1 MPTYNFRNINTGEE
15 FEVSMKIA
23 DLDAYKEA
31 HPELQQFL
39 TGAPALGDSVR
50 LGLRKPDDGFRDVLK
65 NVKDHHKGSRTIQN
79 KINTW

>member
-31 HPELQQFL
+31 NPELQQFL

-50 LGLRKPDDGFRDVLK
+50 LGLRKPDEGFRDVLR